1 MSAARK
7 QSAGADQATR
17 RANFQAAMAKIDTI
31 LTPDQRTKLHA
42 KLDQMRNERQ
52 QSSSPPPS

>member
-1 MSAARK
+1 
-7 QSAGADQATR
+7 
-17 RANFQAAMAKIDTI
+17 MAKIDTD

>member
-1 MSAARK
+1 M
-7 QSAGADQATR
+7 T
-17 RANFQAAMAKIDTI
+17 KIDTV
-31 LTPDQRTKLHA
+31 LTPDQRKRLHE